1 VSLNI
6 KNERVHDLVRQ
17 AAARTGKSQT
27 SVVEEAL
34 RRYLDQLERERSQ
47 ADRDRRVDEL
57 LADIHA
63 RIAADPRS
71 YDSST
76 DFLYDENGL
85 PA

>member
-17 AAARTGKSQT
+17 AATLTGKSQT

-34 RRYLDQLERERSQ
+34 RRYLDELERESS
-47 ADRDRRVDEL
+47 A
-57 LADIHA
+57 AA
-63 RIAADPRS
+63 RIQRIAEILAEFDRS
-71 YDSST
+71 GLAERMPVNT